1 MAEEG
6 NTRLYGNHSTTL
18 KRRKAS
24 WWQCPNVQ
32 GRVASLN
39 SSLAGA
45 LSHIACD
52 TDSSLPW
59 KHSKIFLINPIGHV
73 HFIRIFTASPT
84 ILRWMVLESV
94 LVSSRDSVRLPSA
107 TDPKPPIGRLTIGVQ
122 FKEAVNL
129 GSWLESECELPK
141 DICQKVSQKAD

>member
-1 MAEEG
+1 MAENG
-6 NTRLYGNHSTTL
+6 NRRLYGNHSPAL

-24 WWQCPNVQ
+24 WWRCPNIQ
-32 GRVASLN
+32 GRVASLI

-45 LSHIACD
+45 LSHVTRN

-59 KHSKIFLINPIGHV
+59 KHFKILLINPIGHV

-94 LVSSRDSVRLPSA
+94 LVFLRDSVRLPSA
-107 TDPKPPIGRLTIGVQ
+107 TDPKPPIGRLAIRVQ
-122 FKEAVNL
+122 FKEAVSL
-129 GSWLESECELPK
+129 GSSLESECELPK
-141 DICQKVSQKAD
+141 EICQKLSQKAD